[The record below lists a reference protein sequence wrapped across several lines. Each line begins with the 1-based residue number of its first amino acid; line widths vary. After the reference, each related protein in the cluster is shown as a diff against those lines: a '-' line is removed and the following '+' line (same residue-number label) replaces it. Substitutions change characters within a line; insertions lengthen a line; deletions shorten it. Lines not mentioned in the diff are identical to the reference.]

1 MIFNRNL
8 HVAVL
13 VAAMMALG
21 ARASLVTSNEV
32 VDAVSAWASANGE
45 TFTGG
50 KRVGTAVAAAPTYDD
65 DGTTVLYWTVTM
77 SNGGAVI
84 ASPDTDLDLV
94 IAVLEKYDGAFPAG
108 HPLPSILKADL
119 RNRLSIIA
127 GRGSLPKDNSGICTA
142 GAPARARAGG
152 TPVLPEDALV

>member
-45 TFTGG
+45 TFTDGN
-50 KRVGTAVAAAPTYDD
+50 RAGTAVAATFATSA
-65 DGTTVLYWTVTM
+65 TARTFTAARATF
-77 SNGGAVI
+77 A
-84 ASPDTDLDLV
+84 ASFARRT
-94 IAVLEKYDGAFPAG
+94 
-108 HPLPSILKADL
+108 IL
-119 RNRLSIIA
+119 A
-127 GRGSLPKDNSGICTA
+127 GR
-142 GAPARARAGG
+142 
-152 TPVLPEDALV
+152 ALLLLLS